1 VINSALISRAD
12 DEREQIYPRFMS
24 IWQKSVRGAV
34 LGLMLLLTGAAPLF
48 TVAVD
53 NDDDDDTPPITVE
66 MNLVAPSRKAV
77 HMSAAETANQFTVT
91 GKREPFR
98 KAALSSHHHPV
109 FELDMGS
116 PQLVVP
122 LRT

>member
-1 VINSALISRAD
+1 
-12 DEREQIYPRFMS
+12 MS
-24 IWQKSVRGAV
+24 IWHKSVRGAV
-34 LGLMLLLTGAAPLF
+34 LGLMLLLIGAAPLF

-66 MNLVAPSRKAV
+66 INLVAPSRKTV
-77 HMSAAETANQFTVT
+77 HMPPAEASRQFTAT
-91 GKREPFR
+91 GHREPFR
-98 KAALSSHHHPV
+98 KAALSSHHQPTLQP
-109 FELDMGS
+109 EAGA

>member
-1 VINSALISRAD
+1 MSLWHKSR
-12 DEREQIYPRFMS
+12 
-24 IWQKSVRGAV
+24 RGTV

-53 NDDDDDTPPITVE
+53 NDDDDETPPITVE
-66 MNLVAPSRKAV
+66 INLVAPTRKTV
-77 HMSAAETANQFTVT
+77 HMSTAEASRQFTAT
-91 GKREPFR
+91 GHREPFR
-98 KAALSSHHHPV
+98 KAALSSHHQPML
-109 FELDMGS
+109 EPESGL